1 MLTIQKVKKIL
12 IMEKTNKKRSLMI
25 LLIVELATLV
35 LGLEFFNPFPFSE
48 ISEDHATI
56 LMTFILFGLS
66 YAYGIIAFEI
76 SGIMNTNK
84 YMGYFVLACLF
95 LAFLSPIWPILL
107 GAVIIFTIVLLITT
121 NSKSSVS

>member
-1 MLTIQKVKKIL
+1 MDNLK
-12 IMEKTNKKRSLMI
+12 KKRSLLT
-25 LLIVELATLV
+25 LLIVELTTLI

-48 ISEDHATI
+48 ISEDHTVI

-66 YAYGIIAFEI
+66 YAYGIIAAEI

-95 LAFLSPIWPILL
+95 LAFVSPIWPILL
-107 GAVIIFTIVLLITT
+107 GAVIVFTIVLLITT
-121 NSKSSVS
+121 KSKSSVS